1 MSARIEEVSRPSQGS
16 EWPSPSPTSVFS
28 FFAIK
33 DFLPNLVFV
42 FFQIALAVG
51 WGWGGSVKESSLLGF
66 ETEVSDKQ
74 RSWRDEKHHSHREL
88 PGFTAAETVVI

>member
-1 MSARIEEVSRPSQGS
+1 MGV
-16 EWPSPSPTSVFS
+16 
-28 FFAIK
+28 
-33 DFLPNLVFV
+33 
-42 FFQIALAVG
+42 
-51 WGWGGSVKESSLLGF
+51 GGSVKESSLLGF